1 VQPVTDRETRDTI
14 PAPPP
19 EEADPASLV
28 AAELARLREELAI
41 VLLERDAALAT
52 VRSLTKERDHA
63 RAELRHLREQLERLA
78 ARYGWM

>member
-1 VQPVTDRETRDTI
+1 MADRDTL

-28 AAELARLREELAI
+28 AAELRK
-41 VLLERDAALAT
+41 
-52 VRSLTKERDHA
+52 LTQERDHA

>member
-1 VQPVTDRETRDTI
+1 MTCEHGPGPLSECETCDTI

-28 AAELARLREELAI
+28 AAELRK
-41 VLLERDAALAT
+41 
-52 VRSLTKERDHA
+52 LTQERDHA

>member
-1 VQPVTDRETRDTI
+1 VVDRDTI

-19 EEADPASLV
+19 EEADPASMV
-28 AAELARLREELAI
+28 AAELRK
-41 VLLERDAALAT
+41 VTQERD
-52 VRSLTKERDHA
+52 RA